1 MKVMDKG
8 WKMKKRL
15 VAFLLCCAAAS
26 SFATF
31 QFDYGSISAAHSDYG
46 KDTYDAYAD
55 RAGRFGL
62 QNAFYFNTGSYLYAS
77 FSKGAPEFGAYYLD
91 GRNKGE
97 EIRLAD
103 IGNGQY
109 TAIGADGKA
118 LKFNAGD
125 SIGFWTRDADGRTVY
140 NTPGL
145 DGQHTYNG
153 TAILDRNNYVVAFGK
168 YGQYVSSPTG
178 NYTYDQMIDAAQSV
192 LNVQVGSKAP
202 VPSGQ
207 PLPGLLAAL
216 LVCGG
221 TYTGYRLR
229 NRKTRA

>member
-26 SFATF
+26 SFAAF

-140 NTPGL
+140 NTPAS
-145 DGQHTYNG
+145 TASIPTTEPRSSTG
-153 TAILDRNNYVVAFGK
+153 TTT
-168 YGQYVSSPTG
+168 SSPSENTG
-178 NYTYDQMIDAAQSV
+178 SMF
-192 LNVQVGSKAP
+192 P
-202 VPSGQ
+202 RR
-207 PLPGLLAAL
+207 PGI
-216 LVCGG
+216 
-221 TYTGYRLR
+221 TPTIR
-229 NRKTRA
+229 